1 MEWDK
6 PVKEVPPFNADGA
19 KAVVEHP
26 ARPAQPCAQ
35 DPIPA
40 PAPPP
45 AWSQDIRAYYHA
57 AAEEKVPQDFV
68 DLMAQIAKQIQ
79 K

>member
-19 KAVVEHP
+19 KAVVE
-26 ARPAQPCAQ
+26 
-35 DPIPA
+35 IPA
-40 PAPPP
+40 PSPSVSPQASTTAPPP

-57 AAEEKVPQDFV
+57 AAEEPVPQDFV
-68 DLMAQIAKQIQ
+68 DLMAQIAKQIE